1 MPLKIWKA
9 LWATSNI
16 CSDDL
21 PFESHIGGQQ
31 LAEVHKGV
39 VIMKK
44 IICILTVLVLCFS
57 FASCGGNTD
66 NQKIATSSAEDTTV
80 TDNLIDTPEIIGST
94 VINEENIATDSKM
107 IITGTPDL
115 QSKSGFAPLPEIS
128 YKASDPDNS
137 KGLSVRKLSHSHG
150 PASGGKAHHTVLEVQ
165 KTFEK
170 YNAFTVDT
178 SGEKVLYLTFD
189 CGYEHEN
196 LTSRVLDILK
206 EKDVTATFFCTLDH
220 IKKENDLIARMINE
234 GHIVG
239 NHSTTH
245 PSFASISR
253 TKMAKEIEET
263 ENYLRTNFG
272 YVAKYFRF
280 PAGEYN
286 ESALEL
292 ISSLGYSS
300 VFWSVAYDD
309 WDTSK
314 VRGKDY
320 AIEKVMSRLHPGAV
334 ILLHSVS
341 KDNAEALGEI
351 IDKARAQGYR
361 FESIDNY

>member
-1 MPLKIWKA
+1 
-9 LWATSNI
+9 
-16 CSDDL
+16 
-21 PFESHIGGQQ
+21 
-31 LAEVHKGV
+31 
-39 VIMKK
+39 MKK
-44 IICILTVLVLCFS
+44 IICILIAIMLTFS
-57 FASCGGNTD
+57 AVSCGGND
-66 NQKIATSSAEDTTV
+66 VKERQIYPAYPAEDTT
-80 TDNLIDTPEIIGST
+80 TTQNLIDAPEIMEST
-94 VINEENIATDSKM
+94 VIDKENAEKSDGM
-107 IITGTPDL
+107 IITGTPDSS
-115 QSKSGFAPLPEIS
+115 SKSGFASLPKVS
-128 YKASDPDNS
+128 YKANDPHNER
-137 KGLSVRKLSHSHG
+137 GLFTKKISHSHG
-150 PASGGKAHHTVLEVQ
+150 PASGGKPHHTVVEMQ
-165 KTFEK
+165 KNMEK
-170 YNAFTVDT
+170 YGAFTVDT

-196 LTSRVLDILK
+196 LTSKVLDVLK
-206 EKDVTATFFCTLDH
+206 EKGVTATFFCTLDH
-220 IKKENDLIARMINE
+220 IKKETDLIARMIKE

-245 PSFASISR
+245 PSFANISR
-253 TKMAKEIEET
+253 EKMVKEIEET
-263 ENYLRTNFG
+263 ENYLRENFG
-272 YVAKYFRF
+272 YSAKYFRF

-341 KDNAEALGEI
+341 KDNSEALGEI
-351 IDKARAQGYR
+351 IDKAREQGYR
-361 FESIDNY
+361 FESIMNYE